1 MHFCTD
7 CQYETKKSENF
18 FRDLLSLRRQF
29 NGLGHPGKIAHH
41 GLGLHIAVIH
51 AKGHKIK
58 VLVIEQLADI
68 LGSAAQSVIGGHAND
83 HRGVIAQVALGSHRN
98 RRVRNARCQLCQRVA
113 GACPK

>member
-7 CQYETKKSENF
+7 CQYETKKSKNF
-18 FRDLLSLRRQF
+18 FRDLLTLCRQF

-83 HRGVIAQVALGSHRN
+83 HRGVIAQVAPP
-98 RRVRNARCQLCQRVA
+98 
-113 GACPK
+113 CP

>member
-18 FRDLLSLRRQF
+18 FRDLLTLRRQF

-41 GLGLHIAVIH
+41 RLGLHIAVIH

-58 VLVIEQLADI
+58 VLV
-68 LGSAAQSVIGGHAND
+68 ND
-83 HRGVIAQVALGSHRN
+83 RPLLETAIAMMCAMIASITN
-98 RRVRNARCQLCQRVA
+98 I
-113 GACPK
+113 K